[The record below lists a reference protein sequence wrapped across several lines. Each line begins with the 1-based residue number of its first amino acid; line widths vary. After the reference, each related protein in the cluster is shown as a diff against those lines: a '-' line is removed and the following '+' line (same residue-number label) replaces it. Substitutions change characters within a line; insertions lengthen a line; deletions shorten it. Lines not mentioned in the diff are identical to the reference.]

1 MAKAKGGA
9 KEARKI
15 TFGKRK
21 GGNRGVAL
29 LTPGTRDKGVHRA
42 VDRMKKMKVN
52 EEAEYINESEDSHK
66 AFQDHHN
73 HHVAAFSGSRWLTWT
88 N

>member
-21 GGNRGVAL
+21 GGKVKKSRG
-29 LTPGTRDKGVHRA
+29 PKDK
-42 VDRMKKMKVN
+42 KVSK
-52 EEAEYINESEDSHK
+52 YRG
-66 AFQDHHN
+66 Q
-73 HHVAAFSGSRWLTWT
+73 GR
-88 N
+88 